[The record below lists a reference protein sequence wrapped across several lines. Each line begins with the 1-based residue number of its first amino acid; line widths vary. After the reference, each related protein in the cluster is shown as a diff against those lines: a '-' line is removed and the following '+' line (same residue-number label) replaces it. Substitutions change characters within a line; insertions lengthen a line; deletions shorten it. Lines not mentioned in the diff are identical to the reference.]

1 MKKLLTI
8 ILAVLISFASL
19 PVYAFA
25 KDVLDITENRIA
37 EQETSEVTDF
47 AEKPVVYAA
56 ASSSGGQWVQES
68 NGRWWY
74 KHADGSYTKYNWEY
88 INGSWYFFDKN
99 GWMWT
104 EWLQWEGNWYYL
116 NPSGVM
122 HTGWL
127 KDDGKQYYFTMR
139 GIMVTGWQVING
151 AYYYF
156 DSSGAMCTGWIK
168 VNNKW
173 YYMNADG
180 SMRVGWIKL
189 DGNWYYLNTDGSMRT
204 GWIQLENKW
213 YYFNNS
219 GVMLRG
225 VQTIDGYGYYFA
237 SDGHMVNKS
246 FTEGK
251 RTFKFYSNGKIKYI
265 KMKADRIKQG
275 KYNWCW
281 AASAAMI
288 GNYENGTSLTM
299 QDVVTNVKGSLR
311 DEGATT
317 YEEKKALRYA
327 LPGKEIKTLQK
338 NQIKFDTFAWYA
350 NKNHPVFA
358 TVQFYTLEPNFHAL
372 VYLGYDR
379 ETESVQVIDPAFNH
393 PEYIEYS
400 QLMNNFPFK
409 ATNGEVYY
417 AETIYIHVY
426 P

>member
-37 EQETSEVTDF
+37 EQETVEATDF
-47 AEKPVVYAA
+47 AEEPVVYAA

-74 KHADGSYTKYNWEY
+74 KHADGSYIKYDWEY

-156 DSSGAMCTGWIK
+156 DSSGAMCTGWQVINGAYYYFDSNGAMCTGWIK

-173 YYMNADG
+173 YYMNNDG

-189 DGNWYYLNTDGSMRT
+189 DGEWYYLNTDGSMQI
-204 GWIQLENKW
+204 GWKTINGSW
-213 YYFNNS
+213 YYFNSS
-219 GVMLRG
+219 GRMVRETL
-225 VQTIDGYGYYFA
+225 VQ
-237 SDGHMVNKS
+237 
-246 FTEGK
+246 GK
-251 RTFKFYSNGKIKYI
+251 RTYNFLSSGELNSTIMAI
-265 KMKADRIKQG
+265 DRIYQG
-275 KYNWCW
+275 NTNWCW
-281 AASAAMI
+281 AAAVAMI
-288 GNYENGTSLTM
+288 ANYEYNKNFTM
-299 QDVVTNVKGSLR
+299 EDVVVDVRGKTENENTGSELNEILIAMQHFLPNRNVQP
-311 DEGATT
+311 
-317 YEEKKALRYA
+317 RYDF
-327 LPGKEIKTLQK
+327 
-338 NQIKFDTFAWYA
+338 KFDTFAWYI
-350 NKNHPVFA
+350 NKNHPVLVAVTMPVWEEGHVLVCAGYKQDDKSLYFIDSSSFA
-358 TVQFYTLEPNFHAL
+358 NKKFKEYNESKRRIFLGVINGYANF
-372 VYLGYDR
+372 D
-379 ETESVQVIDPAFNH
+379 
-393 PEYIEYS
+393 YI
-400 QLMNNFPFK
+400 M
-409 ATNGEVYY
+409 
-417 AETIYIHVY
+417 IY